1 MMRVVLTGA
10 DGFTGRYVL
19 QALRAQGARVL
30 CIQKPHA
37 ESRLAPDIIHADLCD
52 HDADLES
59 AFVSFAPTH
68 VIHLAAL
75 SHVTLSSSL
84 EYYRVNVLGT
94 ERLLF
99 ALTRVADGLK
109 KVVIASSANVY
120 GNSPHSPIAEVTA
133 PAPVN
138 HYASSKLAMEHVAR
152 TFDDR
157 LPLIISRPF
166 NYTGRGQAESFIVPK
181 LVGHFAR
188 RQSAIKLGNIE
199 VARDFSDVRF
209 IAEAY
214 VRLLGISQCGVTVN
228 LCSGQATSLEAVI
241 EMLHGLTGHS
251 ISVERSADL
260 VRASDIRVLC
270 GDNSLLH
277 RLIGDIARP
286 SLRETIQWML
296 EVA

>member
-30 CIQKPHA
+30 VHVQKPHPQ
-37 ESRLAPDIIHADLCD
+37 SRRCAGRYLSMQTCAITTQT
-52 HDADLES
+52 LES
-59 AFVSFAPTH
+59 AFASFAPTH

-94 ERLLF
+94 ERLLS

-181 LVGHFAR
+181 LVAHFAR

-209 IAEAY
+209 VAEAY

-241 EMLHGLTGHS
+241 EMLHSLTGHS

-260 VRASDIRVLC
+260 VRAYRHSSSMRGQLFATSVDWR
-270 GDNSLLH
+270 H
-277 RLIGDIARP
+277 RP
-286 SLRETIQWML
+286 P
-296 EVA
+296 VAP